1 MKLIKKIITS
11 ALLVTTALSL
21 GSCGGGEKKNEESN
35 NDKGA
40 VYFLNSKPEVDKVWE
55 EIAKTYTEETGVP
68 VKVVTA
74 ASGSYDSTLKSE
86 MTKKDAPTLFQI
98 NGPMYYEKW
107 KDYTKDL
114 KNLEAYSHLVNK
126 DLAIKEGDGVYGLP
140 YVVEGYGIIYNDS
153 LLQKYIGL
161 PGAKIKSIDEIN
173 NFAKLKEVVEDVQAK
188 KADLGIEG
196 AFAATSLVPGED
208 WRWSA
213 HLANISVFY
222 ECRDDGVADK
232 DVLDFRYDKE
242 FKNIFDLYLNNSTVS
257 PEVTTSKS
265 VTDSMGEFA
274 LEKAMF
280 VQNGNWAWSQIAE
293 VSGNKIKEED
303 IKFLPIYT
311 GMDGE
316 EKQNICI
323 GCGGY
328 FSVNSK
334 ANEKDQKA
342 TEDFI
347 NWLFT
352 SEKGKNYVTNELG
365 FIAPFDTFSAEDL
378 PKDPL
383 AKEVSRYM
391 ANTDLYIVD
400 ANFTNFPSQNFKD
413 YFGQALGQYALGS
426 MKWED
431 VKQAFIDSW
440 KEEKAAGKTE

>member
-1 MKLIKKIITS
+1 MKLVKKIFTS
-11 ALLVTTALSL
+11 ALILTTALGL
-21 GSCGGGEKKNEESN
+21 AACGGGEEKKEAT
-35 NDKGA
+35 NDAGSI
-40 VYFLNSKPEVDKVWE
+40 YFLNSKPEVDKVWE

-68 VKVVTA
+68 MKVVTA

-86 MTKKDAPTLFQI
+86 MTKKEAPTIFQI
-98 NGPMYYEKW
+98 NGSMYYEKW

-114 KNLEAYSHLVNK
+114 KDMELYSHLVNK
-126 DLAIKEGDGVYGLP
+126 DLAITEGEGVYGLP
-140 YVVEGYGIIYNDS
+140 YVVEGYGIIYNDG
-153 LLQKYIGL
+153 LFQKYLSL
-161 PGAKIKSIDEIN
+161 PGSKVKSMDEVN

-188 KADLGIEG
+188 KDDLGIEG

-222 ECRDDGVADK
+222 ECRDDKVADK

-257 PEVTTSKS
+257 PEATTSKA

-280 VQNGNWAWSQIAE
+280 VQNGNWAWSQIAD
-293 VSGNKIKEED
+293 VSGNKLKEENV
-303 IKFLPIYT
+303 KFIPIYT

-316 EKQNICI
+316 EKQNMAI

-328 FSVNSK
+328 FSINSK
-334 ANEKDQKA
+334 ASEKDQKA
-342 TEDFI
+342 SEDFI

-352 SEKGKNYVTNELG
+352 SEKGKAYVRDDLG
-365 FIAPFDTFSAEDL
+365 FIAPFDTFKEEDL

-383 AKEVSRYM
+383 AKEVARYM
-391 ANTDLYIVD
+391 KNTDLYIVD
-400 ANFTNFPSQNFKD
+400 SNFTNFPSQTFKD

-426 MKWED
+426 MEWKD

-440 KEEKAAGKTE
+440 KEEKAAGKAE